1 MADDN
6 DIELA
11 LIEAQEAEYRR
22 TFVPPVPLPDDVLRA
37 AAASDDVSVRWQLG
51 AYPFVLPADVFLAL
65 IDDPEEAVRESTV
78 RHWAATTTQL
88 ELALALRPEVEER
101 LIFHDHAP
109 RRLMDRR
116 PVGVTDGPLR
126 QHYLD
131 QHGASEAER
140 CKFQSLCNDCP
151 NDEQLTVTL
160 GDLWEI
166 VHTA

>member
-1 MADDN
+1 MADDD

-11 LIEAQEAEYRR
+11 LIEAQDAEYRR

-37 AAASDDVSVRWQLG
+37 AAGSDDVSVRWQLG

-65 IDDPEEAVRESTV
+65 IDDPEEVVRESTV
-78 RHWAATTTQL
+78 RHWAATTSQL
-88 ELALALRPEVEER
+88 ELALALRPELEEQ

-116 PVGVTDGPLR
+116 PVGVADGPLR

-140 CKFQSLCNDCP
+140 RKFQSLCDDCP
-151 NDEQLTVTL
+151 SDEQLTVTL

-166 VHTA
+166 VHTG

>member
-1 MADDN
+1 MAEDDG
-6 DIELA
+6 IELA
-11 LIEAQEAEYRR
+11 LIEAQDAEYRR
-22 TFVPPVPLPDDVLRA
+22 TLVPPLPLPDEVLRA
-37 AAASDDVSVRWQLG
+37 PAASDDVSVRWQLG

-65 IDDPEEAVRESTV
+65 IDDPEVAVRV
-78 RHWAATTTQL
+78 KHWAATTTQL
-88 ELALALRPEVEER
+88 ELALALRPELEQR

>member
-1 MADDN
+1 MADDD

-11 LIEAQEAEYRR
+11 LIEAQDAEYRR

-65 IDDPEEAVRESTV
+65 IDDPEVTVRESAV

-88 ELALALRPEVEER
+88 ELALALRPELEER

-140 CKFQSLCNDCP
+140 SKFQSLCNDCP

>member
-1 MADDN
+1 MADDD

-11 LIEAQEAEYRR
+11 LIEAQDSEYRR
-22 TFVPPVPLPDDVLRA
+22 TFVPAVPLPDDVLRA
-37 AAASDDVSVRWQLG
+37 AAGSNDVYVRWQLG
-51 AYPFVLPADVFLAL
+51 GYPFVLPADVYLAM
-65 IDDPEEAVRESTV
+65 IDDPEVAVREFIV
-78 RHWAATTTQL
+78 RHWAATTSQL
-88 ELALALRPEVEER
+88 ELALALRPELGEQ
-101 LIFHDHAP
+101 LICHDHAP

-140 CKFQSLCNDCP
+140 SKFQSLCDDSVR
-151 NDEQLTVTL
+151 DEQFTVTL

-166 VHTA
+166 VHPE